1 MREREGNGPVMS
13 DRGPDHYALLPDALW
28 DGESPSV
35 SEGLAVVVQEGAIA
49 EICPAGLL
57 PTGTGR
63 QRLYG
68 CLLLPGLIDAHV
80 HFTGMSGLLFLAAGV
95 TTVRDTGNELDWILE
110 QRAANAEDPARG
122 PRILCCGHALDAE
135 EGIWKHVVR
144 RHATE
149 EDLRSSIREHVRRG
163 VDAIKLYASLEAPM
177 VRAGVEEAHGQGMF
191 ALAHLNYTSAMEA
204 AGAGLDEIE
213 HFSRCDVAWREATEE
228 EDDQLIDLFLEKGV
242 VMNPTLNVWDRLGR
256 VMEHSFSHD
265 TRRKWVNPEYL
276 DFWERFPYR
285 RCEPGPRLRY
295 QSLIPNLKRF
305 LLRCHGRGVTIGAGT
320 DTPFPNLIP
329 GFCLHDE
336 LAQYVDAGISPVD
349 ALRAATSTNAK
360 ILGLEETIGRLQP
373 GMSADMLAVE
383 GNPLLRIDDL
393 SNVKFVFRRGIRL
406 DPDSLLKRAQKSFK
420 EELDDP
426 MTLDFREFVSGEL
439 PAYIQKN
446 GERSRESL
454 VRQGG

>member
-1 MREREGNGPVMS
+1 MTERGS
-13 DRGPDHYALLPDALW
+13 DHYALLPDALW
-28 DGESPSV
+28 DGESPTI
-35 SEGLAVVVQEGAIA
+35 SEGVAVVVENGSIA
-49 EICPAGLL
+49 EICPVGAL
-57 PTGTGR
+57 PKGIRRRRLTGCF
-63 QRLYG
+63 LM
-68 CLLLPGLIDAHV
+68 PGLIDAHV
-80 HFTGMSGLLFLAAGV
+80 HFTSMSGLLFLAAGV
-95 TTVRDTGNELDWILE
+95 TTVRDTGNELDWILD
-110 QRAANAEDPARG
+110 QRAANAEDPTRG

-149 EDLRSSIREHVRRG
+149 EDLRRSIREHVRRG

-177 VRAGVEEAHGQGMF
+177 VRAGVEEAHGQGKF
-191 ALAHLNYTSAMEA
+191 ALAHLNYTSAVEA

-228 EDDQLIDLFLEKGV
+228 EDDQLIDLFLEKEV

-256 VMEHSFSHD
+256 VMEHSFLHD
-265 TRRKWVNPEYL
+265 TRREWVHPEYL
-276 DFWERFPYR
+276 GFWERFPYR
-285 RCEPGPRLRY
+285 RCEPEPRLRY

-305 LLRCHGRGVTIGAGT
+305 LLRCHERGVTIGAGT

-329 GFCLHDE
+329 GFSLHDE
-336 LAQYVDAGISPVD
+336 LSQYVDAGISTVE

-360 ILGLEETIGRLQP
+360 ILGLEETIGRLKP
-373 GMSADMLAVE
+373 GMSADMVAVE

-393 SNVKFVFRRGIRL
+393 SNVKSVFRRGIRL
-406 DPDSLLKRAQKSFK
+406 DPDSLLKRVKKSSR

-439 PAYIQKN
+439 PAYIQKS
-446 GERSRESL
+446 GDS
-454 VRQGG
+454 